1 MSKLYILCGIPG
13 SGKFTYGKKIV
24 DSAIDAG
31 LSAIKFEADD
41 FFMKNGKYDW
51 NPKLIGMAH
60 KWCQNS
66 VRKALDLYDVV
77 VVANTTLA
85 LSDVNTYVKIANEAH
100 ADFEVV
106 AIHGNHQNVH
116 NVPEE
121 TLEKMRAKMI
131 DYPGETVI
139 NTDIY
144 SL

>member
-1 MSKLYILCGIPG
+1 MSKLYILRGIPG
-13 SGKFTYGKKIV
+13 SGKSTYGKKIV
-24 DSAIDAG
+24 DNAINAG
-31 LSAIKFEADD
+31 MSAIKFEADD
-41 FFMKNGKYDW
+41 FFMKDGKYDW
-51 NPKLIGMAH
+51 NPKLAHVAH
-60 KWCQNS
+60 KWCQQS
-66 VRKALDLYDVV
+66 VRKALDVYDVV

-85 LSDVNTYVKIANEAH
+85 LSDINVYIKIANEAH

-139 NTDIY
+139 NTDI
-144 SL
+144 

>member
-1 MSKLYILCGIPG
+1 M
-13 SGKFTYGKKIV
+13 
-24 DSAIDAG
+24 
-31 LSAIKFEADD
+31 
-41 FFMKNGKYDW
+41 
-51 NPKLIGMAH
+51 
-60 KWCQNS
+60 
-66 VRKALDLYDVV
+66 
-77 VVANTTLA
+77 ANTTLA

-100 ADFEVV
+100 VDFEVV

-144 SL
+144 IYIYSL